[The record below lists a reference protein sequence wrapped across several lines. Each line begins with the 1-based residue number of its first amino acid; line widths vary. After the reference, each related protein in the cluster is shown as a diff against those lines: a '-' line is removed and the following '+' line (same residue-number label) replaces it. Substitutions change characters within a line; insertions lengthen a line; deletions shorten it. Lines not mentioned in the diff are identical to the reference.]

1 MAKIKITALA
11 SGFGSTV
18 EHLLN
23 YEKREKPAWTIIGVV
38 SENPKAR
45 VLEVAKRFG
54 ITPTLL
60 PWCNYS
66 SREAFAAAMLDAVER
81 QNPDVIFLLGFLK
94 KVGPSLIHR
103 YPHRIF
109 NTHPS
114 LLPKYGGKG
123 MFGRIVHESV
133 LSSGDKESGVTIHEV
148 SENYDEG
155 RVLLQKKISIESGW
169 SADELEEKI
178 KAIEKNAIVEFL
190 NRLDR
195 GIQDRAKMG

>member
-18 EHLLN
+18 EHVLD
-23 YEKREKPAWTIIGVV
+23 YEKREQPEWTIIGVV

-54 ITPTLL
+54 IMSTLL
-60 PWCNYS
+60 PWRNYS
-66 SREAFAAAMLDAVER
+66 NREAFDGAVLKAVEK
-81 QNPDVIFLLGFLK
+81 QNPDVIFLLGYLK
-94 KVGPSLIHR
+94 KISPALIKL
-103 YPHRIF
+103 YPKRIF

-123 MFGRIVHESV
+123 MFGRAVHESV
-133 LSSGDKESGVTIHEV
+133 IRSKGRESGVTIHEV

-155 RVLLQKKISIESGW
+155 RILLQKKISVDSGW
-169 SADELEEKI
+169 SVDDLEEKI
-178 KAIEKNAIVEFL
+178 KTLEKNTVVEFL
-190 NRLDR
+190 NRLER
-195 GIQDRAKMG
+195 GADDRAKMR